1 MSAPTTTATFLELG
15 MKSGLLEKSALEAYC
30 KEISKTTN
38 LVTPREWA
46 DALIRAGML
55 TNFQAEKLLT
65 GRWRGFLISGKYRL
79 LDRLGSGGM
88 GAVYLCEHVLMGR
101 RVALKVLPINQAE
114 DPASLARFY
123 REARAVARLDHPNI
137 VRAHD
142 IDKEDK
148 LHFLVL
154 EFIDGCNLHEFVKRN
169 GVLSVPRAVHYI
181 RQAALGL
188 EHANQAGLVHR
199 DIKPGNL
206 LLDRQGV
213 VKVLDMGLARFFD
226 DDGGAFV
233 KEYEE
238 GYVIGTADYLAPEQ
252 TVDNRVDIRAD
263 IYSLGGTLYYLLVGK
278 SPFQDG
284 TVHQKMIWHQVRQ
297 PKPVGCVRCDVPP
310 ELIRVLEKM
319 MAKEPTRR
327 FQTPGEL
334 IDVLARFAPQVV
346 PPPSA
351 EEMPPLVGAPW
362 GQSGSTA
369 TSNPGTS
376 VPMCRSSGRVL
387 PAAAPGSA
395 SAPKKEKTGE
405 TLRDVAKGGDTKIN
419 SQPAAGQVAKLPVA
433 NGRPGNSPAPVQTKK
448 TP

>member
-15 MKSGLLEKSALEAYC
+15 VKSGLLEKSAIDAYWLEV
-30 KEISKTTN
+30 KKTGTN
-38 LVTPREWA
+38 FVTPRDLA
-46 DALIRAGML
+46 DGLIRAGLL
-55 TNFQAEKLLT
+55 TNFQAEKLLS
-65 GRWRGFLISGKYRL
+65 GRWRGFLISSKYRL

-88 GAVYLCEHVLMGR
+88 GMVYLCEHVLMSR
-101 RVALKVLPINQAE
+101 RVALKVLPINQGE
-114 DPASLARFY
+114 DPACLARFY
-123 REARAVARLDHPNI
+123 REAKAVARLDHPNI

-169 GVLSVPRAVHYI
+169 GTLSVPRAVNYI

-188 EHANQAGLVHR
+188 EHAHQAGLVHR

-233 KEYEE
+233 KQYEE

-252 TVDNRVDIRAD
+252 TLDNRVDIRAD

-297 PKPVGCVRCDVPP
+297 PKPVCCVRSDVPA
-310 ELIRVLEKM
+310 ELIRILDKM
-319 MAKEPTRR
+319 MAKEPARR
-327 FQTPGEL
+327 FQTPQEL
-334 IDVLARFAPQVV
+334 VDALAKFAPAVL
-346 PPPSA
+346 PPPTL
-351 EEMPPLVGAPW
+351 EEMPPAIGAACA
-362 GQSGSTA
+362 QAGSTV
-369 TSNPGTS
+369 TSNPATA
-376 VPMCRSSGRVL
+376 VPLGRSSGRVL
-387 PAAAPGSA
+387 PSPVKPAPLSP
-395 SAPKKEKTGE
+395 APLKVRPGE
-405 TLRDVAKGGDTKIN
+405 TVREASSGDTKVN
-419 SQPAAGQVAKLPVA
+419 PSLAQ
-433 NGRPGNSPAPVQTKK
+433 NKK
-448 TP
+448 NEK

>member
-1 MSAPTTTATFLELG
+1 
-15 MKSGLLEKSALEAYC
+15 MKSGLLEKNALDAYC
-30 KEISKTTN
+30 KEISKAGTN

-55 TNFQAEKLLT
+55 TSFQAEKLLT

-88 GAVYLCEHVLMGR
+88 GAVYLCEHVMMGR

-169 GVLSVPRAVHYI
+169 GTLSVPRAAHYI

-188 EHANQAGLVHR
+188 DHANQAGLVHR

-263 IYSLGGTLYYLLVGK
+263 IYSLGGTLYYMLVGK

-297 PKPVGCVRCDVPP
+297 PKPVCCVRSDVPP
-310 ELIRVLEKM
+310 ELIRVLDKM
-319 MAKEPTRR
+319 MAKEPSRR

-334 IDVLARFAPQVV
+334 IDALARFVPAVV
-346 PPPSA
+346 PPPTP
-351 EEMPPLVGAPW
+351 EEMPRQIGAAW

-369 TSNPGTS
+369 TG
-376 VPMCRSSGRVL
+376 SSSASAPCGGALGRVL
-387 PAAAPGSA
+387 PTKPGSSAAPG
-395 SAPKKEKTGE
+395 KGKTAE
-405 TLRDVAKGGDTKIN
+405 TLRDVSKGNDTKIN
-419 SQPAAGQVAKLPVA
+419 S
-433 NGRPGNSPAPVQTKK
+433 
-448 TP
+448 